1 VDGDTVDVSNL
12 QRQIIHNI
20 QTVHTSKCQSAQQA
34 ILQLNPN
41 VNVRIYEEE
50 FTVHT
55 APRIISDGFAPNVP
69 WNIVIDGS
77 DNFPTK
83 YLIKYVLVCFA
94 SFQLLA
100 SPKFI
105 LTISFLY
112 PSDICAIHGLAWIY
126 SAILGFEGQVAVFN
140 VARSGNENSIDDA
153 NRSPD
158 YRDLLPTPP
167 LPGDVPSCA
176 EGGVLGILPG
186 AMGCI
191 QATEAIKYILNFN
204 RDGLLI
210 GRVLCYNALTMKF
223 TEIKLQR
230 NTDRVPITALIDYQG
245 FCSGPKTTTT
255 TNTPADKVSNQSITP
270 PAVNGGIGRTID
282 ELENLAT
289 INAVTVHDITPKECC
304 SKLMNGWT
312 PYVIDVR
319 LKTEHEIVHLPFTD
333 CVVPYRNIKV
343 SDVPIDGDVLLYC
356 KGGVR
361 GTKAG
366 TALINAGIDPQR
378 IYNLKGGIMQW
389 QKDIDSS
396 MPRY

>member
-1 VDGDTVDVSNL
+1 MT
-12 QRQIIHNI
+12 
-20 QTVHTSKCQSAQQA
+20 
-34 ILQLNPN
+34 
-41 VNVRIYEEE
+41 
-50 FTVHT
+50 
-55 APRIISDGFAPNVP
+55 
-69 WNIVIDGS
+69 
-77 DNFPTK
+77 
-83 YLIKYVLVCFA
+83 
-94 SFQLLA
+94 
-100 SPKFI
+100 
-105 LTISFLY
+105 
-112 PSDICAIHGLAWIY
+112 PSDICAIHGLPWIY
-126 SAILGFEGQVAVFN
+126 SAILGFEGQVSVFN
-140 VARSGNENSIDDA
+140 VALSGNDESHNDDI

-186 AMGCI
+186 TMGCI

-204 RDGLLI
+204 DDGLLM

-230 NTDRVPITALIDYQG
+230 NKDRVPIAELIDYQG
-245 FCSGPKTTTT
+245 FCGGPKATTT
-255 TNTPADKVSNQSITP
+255 TNTSQAITP
-270 PAVNGGIGRTID
+270 QTVNGGTGRTMD
-282 ELENLAT
+282 EGESLPT
-289 INAVTVHDITPKECC
+289 INAGFVHDITPKECC
-304 SKLMNGWT
+304 SKLLNGWT

-319 LKTEHEIVHLPFTD
+319 LDTEHDIVHLPFTD
-333 CVVPYRNIKV
+333 CVVTYRNIKV

-366 TALINAGIDPQR
+366 TALINAGIDPRR

-389 QKDIDSS
+389 QKDIDPS